1 MPDHQR
7 HVWCRPI
14 SAPKP
19 HQSGRFAGSPVGRG
33 NFSGV
38 ASRFTRTWKDADAR
52 NEPRDSRPSLPTFHV
67 KPHQSG
73 RFAGSPVGRGNFS
86 GVASRFTRTWK
97 DADARNEP
105 RDSRP
110 SLRRPSSLQRLTPC
124 SPGGSETIRRPPST
138 RKRAAHS
145 AVTAG
150 LPNDRATTSSKDESR
165 RASREATSLLPHMT
179 SAKWGESGH
188 SRTSRRKA
196 VLFSMASRSV
206 TRVRHRSN
214 RTRPGTP
221 PPLPRSSQVPG
232 ATVENRSQAWMK
244 PSACSTWVEI
254 GPGPKKPRALD
265 SSRARGNQSDVT

>member
-1 MPDHQR
+1 MPNHQR

-14 SAPKP
+14 SAP
-19 HQSGRFAGSPVGRG
+19 
-33 NFSGV
+33 
-38 ASRFTRTWKDADAR
+38 
-52 NEPRDSRPSLPTFHV
+52 

-165 RASREATSLLPHMT
+165 RGSREATSLRSHMT